1 MYPIAI
7 FIGGPTASGKTELAF
22 YIQSQIKG
30 FIVNA
35 DSMQVYDKLG
45 ILTNRPNEK
54 NIKKYD
60 CNLFGFIKYP
70 KKCNVGYWQKES
82 LSILNKKKELIP
94 IFVGGTGLYI
104 NSLINNISDIPLI
117 PEEIRKAIQK
127 TYKKKGKDFL
137 FDELK
142 KINKDYAKKISP
154 NDIQRLIRALEVKY
168 FTGIS
173 FSEWHRQNKKKIF
186 KRIIYVILNTERN
199 ILYTRINNR
208 CEEMVK
214 EGVLDEIKKFLKI
227 KTNSSHPLHKS
238 IGLQSM
244 EKYFS
249 GEVSK
254 EESLKA
260 FMRDTRRYAKRQ
272 LTWFNNKAKGGI
284 KLEFSDA
291 KDYILERSGL

>member
-22 YIQSQIKG
+22 DIQSQIKG

-54 NIKKYD
+54 NIEEYD
-60 CNLFGFIKYP
+60 CNLFGFIRYP

-82 LSILNKKKELIP
+82 LSILKKKKELIP

-104 NSLINNISDIPLI
+104 DSLINNISEIPKI
-117 PEEIRKAIQK
+117 PEEIRKGIQE
-127 TYKKKGKDFL
+127 TYQKKGKDFL
-137 FDELK
+137 FEELK
-142 KINKDYAKKISP
+142 TIDKDYAKKISP

-186 KRIIYVILNTERN
+186 KKIIYVILNTERN
-199 ILYTRINNR
+199 LLYTRINNR

-214 EGVLDEIKKFLKI
+214 KGVFDEIEKFLKT
-227 KTNSSHPLHKS
+227 KSNYSHPLHKS
-238 IGLQSM
+238 IGIQSM

-254 EESLKA
+254 EESMTG

-272 LTWFNNKAKGGI
+272 LTWFNNKAKGAI
-284 KLEFSDA
+284 KLEFSNA
-291 KDYILERSGL
+291 KDYILEQSGL